1 MACAKLQFRNQDLMA
16 AMLQGGQQ
24 LWQSAGQ
31 CDRQQGPSHKSAQQY
46 ADQVMCALCSVTT
59 HLNMQQLA
67 PQALQLVAAS
77 GIHQR
82 HSTHQSNLRHLWVF
96 HSWLLQ
102 HQLLDGQGLAG
113 LVAQEQ
119 LQQGQQGAAQ

>member
-1 MACAKLQFRNQDLMA
+1 
-16 AMLQGGQQ
+16 
-24 LWQSAGQ
+24 
-31 CDRQQGPSHKSAQQY
+31 
-46 ADQVMCALCSVTT
+46 
-59 HLNMQQLA
+59 
-67 PQALQLVAAS
+67 
-77 GIHQR
+77 
-82 HSTHQSNLRHLWVF
+82 LWVF